1 MLFQVGGYSLQ
12 SPVAGKR
19 GLNSTKFGCS
29 ISGWFRVFELRTSV
43 ILFRVLACRTDRA
56 RIAVGRNSSSRH
68 VRMWEFG
75 LSRGLDAESERE
87 REREREVGFSQTS

>member
-1 MLFQVGGYSLQ
+1 M
-12 SPVAGKR
+12 
-19 GLNSTKFGCS
+19 
-29 ISGWFRVFELRTSV
+29 FELRTSV
-43 ILFRVLACRTDRA
+43 ILFRVLAFRTDRA

-87 REREREVGFSQTS
+87 RERERERLVSHRRAKPCTKLKCWFIRVGG